1 VTTEE
6 QVGATRL
13 AMRGVWWLNPAVAF
27 GVPTIIVGVTA
38 YSLGPGDYLHFWRT
52 AKYFDFSC
60 FDLVG
65 AIVFTFVCGCLFG
78 AATRGGRDS
87 VPTTD
92 WTLAVRWQAVRLLFN
107 LSFLLSVLAYAL
119 WFGVGI
125 KNGLNLRIILDIIRG
140 ANDAN
145 YFLREE
151 YLTTIPGVTT
161 AAQLGITVIVLG
173 VPLGVATGWRT
184 VRWQCATVILLGLIR
199 AFLNSERLAIIELL
213 VPFAVSL
220 IWLQPA
226 TSRLLRL
233 LTQSAPIIAGLFLFC
248 FFGAAEYFRSWS
260 DFYARSESSFWGFV
274 AVRLMGY
281 YTAALNNGALLWR
294 VDEPLPLHLPPITLD
309 FVWHFPIIK
318 DLLPVLI
325 PSLRAYAGDVAGTRY
340 LDLLSANAN
349 PELTNPSGVFS
360 PLIDY
365 GLTGG
370 LLYWLICGLICG
382 YLYKEFRLRSV
393 VGIFLYPALYI
404 SLIEATRVLYWAE
417 GRFFPA
423 MLLLV
428 VGVLFMFRE
437 PSRGCTRRALLAA
450 RMPS

>member
-6 QVGATRL
+6 QVAAKAL
-13 AMRGVWWLNPAVAF
+13 EMRPVWWLNPVVAF
-27 GVPTIIVGVTA
+27 GVPTIIVGVIA

-60 FDLVG
+60 FSLLA
-65 AIVFTFVCGCLFG
+65 AIVFTFVCGCLLG
-78 AATRGGRDS
+78 AARRSGRDH

-92 WTLAVRWQAVRLLFN
+92 WTLAVRWQSVRLLFN
-107 LSFLLSVLAYAL
+107 LSFFFSVLAYAIWL
-119 WFGVGI
+119 GVGI
-125 KNGLNLRIILDIIRG
+125 KNGLDLSMILGILRG
-140 ANDAN
+140 ASDAH
-145 YFLREE
+145 YLLRYD

-161 AAQLGITVIVLG
+161 GTQLGITVIVLG
-173 VPLGVATGWRT
+173 VPLGVANGWRT
-184 VRWQCATVILLGLIR
+184 VRWQCATVIVLGLIR
-199 AFLNSERLAIIELL
+199 TFLNSERLAIIELL

-226 TSRLLRL
+226 ASRLLRL
-233 LTQSAPIIAGLFLFC
+233 LTRSAPIIAGVFLYC

-260 DFYARSESSFWGFV
+260 GFYARSESNFWGFV

-281 YTAALNNGALLWR
+281 YTTALNNGALLWR
-294 VDEPLPLHLPPITLD
+294 VDGPFPLHLPPITLD

-318 DLLPVLI
+318 DLLPVLF
-325 PSLRAYAGDVAGTRY
+325 PSLRAYAGDVADARY
-340 LDLLSANAN
+340 VDLLSANAN

-393 VGIFLYPALYI
+393 AGIFLYPALYI
-404 SLIEATRVLYWAE
+404 SLIEATRVLYWCE

-423 MLLLV
+423 MFALV

-437 PSRGCTRRALLAA
+437 TRRTSTRSALLPA

>member
-60 FDLVG
+60 FDLLG
-65 AIVFTFVCGCLFG
+65 AIVFTFVCGCLLG
-78 AATRGGRDS
+78 AARRGERDR
-87 VPTTD
+87 VPATD
-92 WTLAVRWQAVRLLFN
+92 WALDVRWQSVRLLFN
-107 LSFLLSVLAYAL
+107 LSFVLSVLAYAI

-125 KNGLNLRIILDIIRG
+125 KNGLDLSMIVGILRG
-140 ANDAN
+140 ASDAN
-145 YFLREE
+145 YFLRQE
-151 YLTTIPGVTT
+151 YLATIPGITT
-161 AAQLGITVIVLG
+161 AVQLGITVIVLG

-184 VRWQCATVILLGLIR
+184 VRWQCATVIVLGLIR

-220 IWLQPA
+220 IWVQPA

-233 LTQSAPIIAGLFLFC
+233 LTRSAPIIAGMFLYC

-260 DFYARSESSFWGFV
+260 ALYARSESSFWGFV

-294 VDEPLPLHLPPITLD
+294 VNGPLPLHLPPITLQ
-309 FVWHFPIIK
+309 FLWRFPIIK
-318 DLLPVLI
+318 DLLPVLF
-325 PSLRAYAGDVAGTRY
+325 PSLRAYVGDMAGTRY
-340 LDLLSANAN
+340 IDLLSANAN
-349 PELTNPSGVFS
+349 PELNNPSGVFS

-404 SLIEATRVLYWAE
+404 SLIEATRVLYWAD

-423 MLLLV
+423 MFLLV

-437 PSRGCTRRALLAA
+437 TRRTCTRPPLLAA